1 MQLAVF
7 ESLTFNAPRSLR
19 RACGVVWFSICLLSA
34 PLMAQDFSNEA
45 CANAHDKNQESLA
58 PNRQILE
65 ASPLPNRQPKRTIHH
80 IELVQLNVFNTD
92 LPEENNALF
101 RFANRA
107 HIQTEAEVIKQVLLF
122 QEGDEYLPEKLME
135 SERLLRQQRYLYDA
149 RIYADVACEG
159 DIHVTVVTRDLWTLL
174 PDLGFSHS
182 GGESKSRIGFRE
194 TNLLG
199 KGKRLSLTYTTDES
213 RKGYLFVY
221 EDPNIWGSRYTG
233 RLDYA
238 DNDDGQMHM
247 LSMAYPFYAL
257 DTPYAYGFA
266 TSSNKRTESLYERG
280 EVVHEF
286 SQQTDLHQI
295 YFGHS
300 TTVAKNWTRRLLF
313 GYQEDKERF
322 TSLLASTRALPS
334 DRSARYPYIEYNWLE
349 NAYVKV
355 RNVDSIFR
363 TEDLQLGWNIS
374 AKLGYSDKGL
384 SDDESRWLYW
394 LFASKSHYVNDR
406 SLIKFS
412 ALSQGAWKVD
422 SSDAENQ
429 LLQLGLQYYYNDS
442 ATESWFAN
450 LEYQHIRK
458 MTLDKQ
464 LTLGGE
470 TGLRGYPAH
479 YIQGDSKWLLNLEKR
494 YYWEYDLWQLF
505 KVGGALFVDIGK
517 TTGKPLFQPEL
528 GTLSDA
534 GFGLRLAPSRANSNL
549 MLHMDIAWPIQ
560 KDEKVDS
567 MQWQFTVKNRF

>member
-19 RACGVVWFSICLLSA
+19 RAYGVVWFSICLLSA

-221 EDPNIWGSRYTG
+221 EDPNIWE
-233 RLDYA
+233 L
-238 DNDDGQMHM
+238 
-247 LSMAYPFYAL
+247 LVILVAL
-257 DTPYAYGFA
+257 ITPTMTMGKCTCCRWPTLFTHSIRPTPMVLLRVQISGLNLCMNAVKLFMNSVSKL
-266 TSSNKRTESLYERG
+266 TSIKSILGTQRPWRKIGLAASFLA
-280 EVVHEF
+280 
-286 SQQTDLHQI
+286 I
-295 YFGHS
+295 KKI
-300 TTVAKNWTRRLLF
+300 KNALLLF
-313 GYQEDKERF
+313 
-322 TSLLASTRALPS
+322 
-334 DRSARYPYIEYNWLE
+334 
-349 NAYVKV
+349 
-355 RNVDSIFR
+355 
-363 TEDLQLGWNIS
+363 
-374 AKLGYSDKGL
+374 
-384 SDDESRWLYW
+384 
-394 LFASKSHYVNDR
+394 
-406 SLIKFS
+406 
-412 ALSQGAWKVD
+412 
-422 SSDAENQ
+422 
-429 LLQLGLQYYYNDS
+429 
-442 ATESWFAN
+442 
-450 LEYQHIRK
+450 
-458 MTLDKQ
+458 
-464 LTLGGE
+464 
-470 TGLRGYPAH
+470 
-479 YIQGDSKWLLNLEKR
+479 
-494 YYWEYDLWQLF
+494 
-505 KVGGALFVDIGK
+505 
-517 TTGKPLFQPEL
+517 
-528 GTLSDA
+528 
-534 GFGLRLAPSRANSNL
+534 
-549 MLHMDIAWPIQ
+549 
-560 KDEKVDS
+560 
-567 MQWQFTVKNRF
+567 

>member
-1 MQLAVF
+1 
-7 ESLTFNAPRSLR
+7 
-19 RACGVVWFSICLLSA
+19 
-34 PLMAQDFSNEA
+34 
-45 CANAHDKNQESLA
+45 
-58 PNRQILE
+58 
-65 ASPLPNRQPKRTIHH
+65 
-80 IELVQLNVFNTD
+80 
-92 LPEENNALF
+92 
-101 RFANRA
+101 
-107 HIQTEAEVIKQVLLF
+107 
-122 QEGDEYLPEKLME
+122 
-135 SERLLRQQRYLYDA
+135 
-149 RIYADVACEG
+149 
-159 DIHVTVVTRDLWTLL
+159 
-174 PDLGFSHS
+174 
-182 GGESKSRIGFRE
+182 
-194 TNLLG
+194 
-199 KGKRLSLTYTTDES
+199 
-213 RKGYLFVY
+213 
-221 EDPNIWGSRYTG
+221 
-233 RLDYA
+233 
-238 DNDDGQMHM
+238 
-247 LSMAYPFYAL
+247 MAYPFYAL

-322 TSLLASTRALPS
+322 TSLLASTRALPA

-406 SLIKFS
+406 SLVKFS

-479 YIQGDSKWLLNLEKR
+479 YLQGDSKWLLNLEKR